1 MRRMTRRFAVVLLSV
16 LMSVFTCIGIAFNL
30 PTKTAK
36 AETIL
41 STSGWT
47 LAHEGDTMFRVQN
60 GTTYWTTGEGTNV
73 TPEAIMKNTELNGK
87 TLTQI
92 NAEKP
97 GAITVTMQ
105 PAAAPI
111 GSFFRVN
118 INTAV
123 AGFTTQDVGTVVVRA
138 G

>member
-47 LAHEGDTMFRVQN
+47 LAHEGDAMFRVQN

-73 TPEAIMKNTELNGK
+73 TPEAIMKDNPTKIKNVNVIIAGQ
-87 TLTQI
+87 QI
-92 NAEKP
+92 T
-97 GAITVTMQ
+97 IHHTH
-105 PAAAPI
+105 I
-111 GSFFRVN
+111 W
-118 INTAV
+118 
-123 AGFTTQDVGTVVVRA
+123 
-138 G
+138 